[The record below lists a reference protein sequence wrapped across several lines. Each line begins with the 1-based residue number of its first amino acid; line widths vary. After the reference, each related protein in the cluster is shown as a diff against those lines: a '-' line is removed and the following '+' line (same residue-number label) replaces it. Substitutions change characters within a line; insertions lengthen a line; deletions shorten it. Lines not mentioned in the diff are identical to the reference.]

1 MPQGLRGAHNS
12 RTYTTHAF
20 HPVRARLSLQTH
32 HLWSWS
38 CARQDKYI
46 EKRRRSKNDL
56 LKNDAERRVRRRRR
70 RDALAAG
77 VVCIA
82 AVCGAALAARFLSG
96 RASTGRSNVHGA
108 AASSLGYGV
117 VPLPPNNARW
127 RSMFARE
134 DGPITAVF

>member
-1 MPQGLRGAHNS
+1 MPQGLRGAHDS
-12 RTYTTHAF
+12 RTYTIHAC
-20 HPVRARLSLQTH
+20 HPVLTRLSLQTH
-32 HLWSWS
+32 VPWS

-46 EKRRRSKNDL
+46 ERRRRS
-56 LKNDAERRVRRRRR
+56 KNDAERRVRRRRR

-77 VVCIA
+77 VICIA

-96 RASTGRSNVHGA
+96 RAGTGRSNVHGA

-127 RSMFARE
+127 RSMFARD
-134 DGPITAVF
+134 DGPITVVF

>member
-1 MPQGLRGAHNS
+1 M
-12 RTYTTHAF
+12 
-20 HPVRARLSLQTH
+20 
-32 HLWSWS
+32 
-38 CARQDKYI
+38 RQDKYI
-46 EKRRRSKNDL
+46 EKRRRSKNDFM
-56 LKNDAERRVRRRRR
+56 KNDAERRVRRRRR

-77 VVCIA
+77 AICIA

-96 RASTGRSNVHGA
+96 RASLTGRSNVHGA

-127 RSMFARE
+127 RSMFARD